1 MITVENSWYWS
12 VSLSSPS
19 APTDG
24 SLQQGLH
31 QDGRRLTPQ
40 RKRVLELFEHRGS
53 GCHLS
58 AEEVHQQLAS
68 LQLKVSLA
76 TVYRTLRL
84 LADMGFLQELELS
97 EGGRRFELA
106 QGDHRDHHHVVCIRC
121 GRTEEFES
129 EPVLMAGA
137 NAAQQFGFKLI
148 ESSLNVRALCPDCQD

>member
-1 MITVENSWYWS
+1 M
-12 VSLSSPS
+12 SLSSAS
-19 APTDG
+19 VHDDE

-40 RKRVLELFEHRGS
+40 RKRVLALFERRGS

-58 AEEVHQQLAS
+58 AEEVHQQLAQ
-68 LQLKVSLA
+68 LELKVSLA

-84 LADMGFLQELELS
+84 LADMGFLQELELT

-106 QGDHRDHHHVVCIRC
+106 VADHRDHHHVVCIRC

-129 EPVLMAGA
+129 EPILAAGA
-137 NAAQQFGFKLI
+137 KAADSFGFQLI
-148 ESSLNVRALCPDCQD
+148 ESSLNVRAICPQCQD

>member
-1 MITVENSWYWS
+1 MT
-12 VSLSSPS
+12 VSLPL
-19 APTDG
+19 APVPADG

-40 RKRVLELFEHRGS
+40 RKRVLELFERLGS

-58 AEEVHQQLAS
+58 AEEVHQQLAG

-106 QGDHRDHHHVVCIRC
+106 VAEHRDHHHVVCIRC

-129 EPVLMAGA
+129 ESVLRAGTE
-137 NAAQQFGFKLI
+137 AAEQFGFKLI
-148 ESSLNVRALCPDCQD
+148 ESSLKVRAICAACQR

>member
-1 MITVENSWYWS
+1 MITVENNWSWS

-19 APTDG
+19 APTAG

-137 NAAQQFGFKLI
+137 NAAQQFGFTLI
-148 ESSLNVRALCPDCQD
+148 ESSLNVRALCPNCQD

>member
-1 MITVENSWYWS
+1 M
-12 VSLSSPS
+12 SSS
-19 APTDG
+19 APVEG

-40 RKRVLELFEHRGS
+40 RQRVLDLFERRGS

-58 AEEVHQQLAS
+58 AEDVHRELVA
-68 LQLKVSLA
+68 LEMKVSLA

-106 QGDHRDHHHVVCIRC
+106 LDDHRDHHHVVCIRC

-129 EPVLMAGA
+129 QSVLAAGA
-137 NAAQQFGFKLI
+137 EAAASIGFKLI
-148 ESSLNVRALCPDCQD
+148 ESSLNVRAICPNCQD